1 MTKKDDPSRVA
12 LGWNGHERRRPLQK
26 GGSGNGAVHPHGRG
40 ACFRGLR
47 PAGFCSLGRLVLDT
61 LDRGIIALDATGAV
75 IDANLHARQ
84 VLDTKEAIRVHNG
97 RLEFLDPCV
106 DDQLTRLLAVV
117 ASTSTAPH
125 GFVAHLN
132 RRNGSRPA
140 RVLVTPVRNG
150 ATEPAAAVVIHIF
163 DTHCARAISHEVLC
177 ELYGLTAA
185 QAAVTAYLFEGQ
197 SVEQTAQQ
205 LRLSVNTVRSHL
217 KQVFTKCKV
226 HSQAELLYLLDLGP
240 HAV

>member
-1 MTKKDDPSRVA
+1 MQF
-12 LGWNGHERRRPLQK
+12 WERCRPEW
-26 GGSGNGAVHPHGRG
+26 HPHGREP
-40 ACFRGLR
+40 CVPGLR
-47 PAGFCSLGRLVLDT
+47 PAAGGFSTLGRLILDT
-61 LDRGIIALDATGAV
+61 FDRGVIALDATGAV
-75 IDANLHARQ
+75 VDANLHARQ
-84 VLDTKEAIRVHNG
+84 ILDTKEAIRVHNG
-97 RLEFLDPCV
+97 RLEFLDPCL

-132 RRNGSRPA
+132 RRNGSRPP

-150 ATEPAAAVVIHIF
+150 ATEPAAAVLIHIF
-163 DTHCARAISHEVLC
+163 DTHCERAISHEVLC
-177 ELYGLTAA
+177 DLYGLTAA

-217 KQVFTKCKV
+217 KHVFTKCNV
-226 HSQAELLYLLDLGP
+226 QSQGELLYLLSVGP
-240 HAV
+240 HSV